1 MDETTEQVTPLDA
14 SRLILASGSQPS
26 LAERRLQS
34 ERPVRSM
41 SVVVLGVHPKDVLKV
56 GSTDDQQPVQAL
68 GAHRPDPPL
77 RVRVR
82 LGRPNRRQQHLPTLR
97 PEHVVEAAGELRVP
111 ITQQVPHPAPLL
123 AEHQQQVAGLLG
135 DPGTVGIGGHARQ
148 VDPSRL
154 VFDEEQHIQPP
165 PDRVDGEEVAR
176 HDPSRLPTQER
187 PPRGGRSSRC
197 RVQPVAAQ
205 RRADRG
211 RRYLHAKPQ
220 QLTLDPLV
228 APGRVLAG
236 QADDQLLNSWSNDGR
251 PVWRCG

>member
-1 MDETTEQVTPLDA
+1 
-14 SRLILASGSQPS
+14 
-26 LAERRLQS
+26 
-34 ERPVRSM
+34 M
-41 SVVVLGVHPKDVLKV
+41 SVVVLGVHPKDPIKV
-56 GSTDDQQPVQAL
+56 ASTDDQQPVQAL

-97 PEHVVEAAGELRVP
+97 AEHVVEAAGELRVP

-154 VFDEEQHIQPP
+154 VFDEEQHVQPPP
-165 PDRVDGEEVAR
+165 PDRVDGQEVAR
-176 HDPSRLPTQER
+176 HDPSRLPAQER
-187 PPRGGRSSRC
+187 RPRGGCSPRC
-197 RVQPVAAQ
+197 RVQPMAAQ

-220 QLTLDPLV
+220 QLTLDVESAWGAAAGFPQLRFPRPLAEPDVRLSPHPALHGIMPLV
-228 APGRVLAG
+228 R
-236 QADDQLLNSWSNDGR
+236 
-251 PVWRCG
+251 